1 MDTFTLINTIALGES
16 STVQFKRTFE
26 DIEKITPEI
35 AAFLNT
41 NGGKIIIGV
50 DNDKSIYG
58 IDADKEDKLLQWL
71 GSASSE
77 QHLNPPASIIIE
89 KHLLEGKMIIVV
101 DVPNGVNKPYQTKS
115 KNLIYVKNA
124 ADKRIASVEEL
135 RRMMQSSS
143 QIHSDEAPVVNTSIH
158 DLDVL
163 VVDKLIVRKLKKRI
177 LEKNEFA
184 LVDEQTYT
192 SLPLIGIPYK
202 SLLENIGFLVNDCLT
217 LSGLLIACPYP
228 QKFKP
233 QFAIHCIKINGTKL
247 TSNEFIDKE
256 SPFTGNLEKMFE
268 QAMSFID
275 RNIKKIQVGDSINSY
290 PEWQVPKQVFEEL
303 IVNALLHRDYF
314 INASIRIIMFDDR
327 IEIIS
332 PGKLPNSQNIEKI
345 KTSSHVPRNPIL
357 ASNGDL
363 LLPYIG
369 IGTGIPRIFDLYPKI
384 ELIDDREKELFIAVI
399 KLSA

>member
-1 MDTFTLINTIALGES
+1 MDTFTLLNTIALGES
-16 STVQFKRTFE
+16 STVQFKRTFD
-26 DIEKITPEI
+26 DIEKITSEI

-50 DNDKSIYG
+50 DNDKTIFG
-58 IDADKEDKLLQWL
+58 IDPDKENKLIQWL
-71 GSASSE
+71 GSASSD
-77 QHLNPPASIIIE
+77 QHLTPPASITIE
-89 KHLLEGKMIIVV
+89 KHLIDGKMIIIA
-101 DVPNGVNKPYQTKS
+101 DVPNGVNKPYQTKT

-143 QIHSDEAPVVNTSIH
+143 QIYSDEMQVSGTSIH
-158 DLDVL
+158 DLEIKII
-163 VVDKLIVRKLKKRI
+163 DKLVKLKLKKKI
-177 LEKNEFA
+177 LDRNDLLDA
-184 LVDEQTYT
+184 DNDST
-192 SLPLIGIPYK
+192 LPSIIIPYK
-202 SLLENIGFLVNDCLT
+202 NLLENLGFLLNDEVT
-217 LSGLLIACPYP
+217 LSGLLIACDHP
-228 QKFKP
+228 QKYRP
-233 QFAIHCIKINGTKL
+233 QFTIHCIKIKGNSI

-256 SPFTGNLEKMFE
+256 SPFIGNLENIFE
-268 QAMSFID
+268 QSMDFIN
-275 RNIKKIQVGDSINSY
+275 RNMRKIQVGDSINSY

-314 INASIRIIMFDDR
+314 INASIRVIMFDDR

-369 IGTGIPRIFDLYPKI
+369 IGTGIPRILDIYPNI
-384 ELIDDREKELFIAVI
+384 ELIDDREKELFIAII
-399 KLSA
+399 KL